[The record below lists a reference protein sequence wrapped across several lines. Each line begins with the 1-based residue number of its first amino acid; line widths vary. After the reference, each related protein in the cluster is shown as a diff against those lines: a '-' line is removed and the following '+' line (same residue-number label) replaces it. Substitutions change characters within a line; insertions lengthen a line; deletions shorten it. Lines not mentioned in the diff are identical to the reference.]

1 MANFIGEFCPRH
13 FEQTLEHLV
22 EFIGLDVVGDVD
34 AGVMVD
40 EGEVLPVGE
49 LVLVS

>member
-1 MANFIGEFCPRH
+1 MTNFIGEFCPSH

-22 EFIGLDVVGDVD
+22 EFIGDVVGDVD

-40 EGEVLPVGE
+40 DVLPVGE